1 MAPLCCGLRI
11 HSETRHRKAHDEAGA
26 ATRICRRYRAAVPRH
41 YVGHHPEPQPGSLAS
56 GLGGEES
63 LEEAISRVR
72 WETGPAVLNGENRHV
87 IILADTNA
95 NDTIRVLRF
104 HRLRCVDDQIDQYA
118 LERARVAVYRDGG
131 GFAIALD
138 DTRRSR
144 RRERRVATL
153 LVMTS
158 PSSTGACSVWSWR
171 AKASRSCS
179 AVAVRRA
186 SIAIALAS
194 SRSAGSVRPRP
205 SISAESAIAVSGL
218 FTSC

>member
-41 YVGHHPEPQPGSLAS
+41 DVGHHPEPQPGSLAS

-138 DTRRSR
+138 DHPAFTQ
-144 RRERRVATL
+144 E
-153 LVMTS
+153 
-158 PSSTGACSVWSWR
+158 R
-171 AKASRSCS
+171 AKSCDASGDDVTKQHGRVLCL
-179 AVAVRRA
+179 V
-186 SIAIALAS
+186 LAS
-194 SRSAGSVRPRP
+194 KGEQIV
-205 SISAESAIAVSGL
+205 
-218 FTSC
+218 